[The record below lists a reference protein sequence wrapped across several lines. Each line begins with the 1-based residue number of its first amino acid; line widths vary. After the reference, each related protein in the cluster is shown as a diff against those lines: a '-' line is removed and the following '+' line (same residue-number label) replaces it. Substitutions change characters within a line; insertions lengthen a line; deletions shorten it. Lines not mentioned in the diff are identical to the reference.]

1 MDFQPTE
8 ERRML
13 ADMIGKFIQNDYP
26 LKERLTAGASAL
38 GYCPA
43 AYRTMAQLGLIGALF
58 EEEVGGFGG
67 SGFDIATVFTELGKG
82 LVVEPLNDTALTT
95 GYILA
100 QTDQLDLVEQIVL
113 GEKRVALGLIENGA
127 DYDWSAPETLA
138 HKTGSEWQ
146 LNGVKTSVKFA
157 HGADALIVSAQTQ
170 SAPGG
175 ISLFLIEAATTG
187 LAEHPFQT
195 VDGGNACEIALH
207 NTPAQLLGAEG
218 AAYPLI
224 DAAAARATL
233 ALCAEALGLMERIK
247 DMTIDYMRT
256 RKQFGSEL
264 GKFQAL
270 QHRVAQML
278 LEIEQT
284 KSAVINAANDL
295 QAPTDERNRAISAAK
310 YSIGR
315 IGCAVAEE
323 AIQLHGGIGMTWEY
337 DLGHFAKRLVMIDH
351 EWGDQDFHLMR
362 FAES

>member
-8 ERRML
+8 ERRIL

-26 LKERLTAGASAL
+26 LKERLTAGSSAL

-43 AYRTMAQLGLIGALF
+43 AYSTMAQLGLIGALF
-58 EEEVGGFGG
+58 EEEFGGFGG
-67 SGFDIATVFTELGKG
+67 LGFDIATVFTELGKG

-138 HKTGSEWQ
+138 RKTDAEWQ

-170 SAPGG
+170 SAPG
-175 ISLFLIEAATTG
+175 ISLFLIDAAATG

-195 VDGGNACEIALH
+195 VDGGNACEITLH
-207 NTPAQLLGAEG
+207 NTPAQLLGVEG

-247 DMTIDYMRT
+247 EMTIDYMRT

-270 QHRVAQML
+270 QHRVAQLL
-278 LEIEQT
+278 LEIEQA

-295 QAPTDERNRAISAAK
+295 QAPADERNRAISAAK

>member
-1 MDFQPTE
+1 
-8 ERRML
+8 ML
-13 ADMIGKFIQNDYP
+13 TDMIGKFIQNDYP
-26 LKERLTAGASAL
+26 LNARLAAGTSAL
-38 GYCPA
+38 GYCPE
-43 AYRTMAQLGLIGALF
+43 AYSKMAQLGLIGALF
-58 EEEVGGFGG
+58 DEEVGGFGG

-82 LVVEPLNDTALTT
+82 LVVEPLNDTAMTS

-100 QTDQLDLVEQIVL
+100 HTDQLELVEQIIL
-113 GEKRVALGLIENGA
+113 GQKRVALGLIENGA

-138 HKTGSEWQ
+138 HETGSGWQ
-146 LNGVKTSVKFA
+146 LSGMKTCMKFA

-170 SAPGG
+170 SAPE
-175 ISLFLIEAATTG
+175 ISLFLVEASAAG
-187 LAEHPFQT
+187 LSEHAFQT
-195 VDGGNACEIALH
+195 VDGGNACEITLH
-207 NTPAQLLGAEG
+207 NTPAQLLGAQG

-233 ALCAEALGLMERIK
+233 AICAEALGVMERIK

-256 RKQFGSEL
+256 RKQFGSVL

-278 LEIEQT
+278 LEIEQAR
-284 KSAVINAANDL
+284 SAVINAANDL

-351 EWGDQDFHLMR
+351 EWGDQDFHLIR
-362 FAES
+362 FSES

>member
-26 LKERLTAGASAL
+26 MKARLTAGASAL
-38 GYCPA
+38 GYCPE
-43 AYRTMAQLGLIGALF
+43 AYSKMAQLGLIGALF
-58 EEEVGGFGG
+58 VEEVGGFGG

-82 LVVEPLNDTALTT
+82 LVVEPLNDTAMTS

-100 QTDQLDLVEQIVL
+100 HTDQLELVEQIIL
-113 GEKRVALGLIENGA
+113 GQKRVALGLIENGA

-138 HKTGSEWQ
+138 HETGSGWQ
-146 LNGVKTSVKFA
+146 LSGMKTCMKFA

-170 SAPGG
+170 SAPG
-175 ISLFLIEAATTG
+175 ISLFLVEASAAG
-187 LAEHPFQT
+187 LSEHAFQT
-195 VDGGNACEIALH
+195 VDFGNACEITLH
-207 NTPAQLLGAEG
+207 NTPGQLLGAQG
-218 AAYPLI
+218 AAYPLV

-233 ALCAEALGLMERIK
+233 AVCAEALGVMERIK

-256 RKQFGSEL
+256 RKQFGSVL

-278 LEIEQT
+278 LEIDQAR
-284 KSAVINAANDL
+284 SAVINAANDL

-351 EWGDQDFHLMR
+351 EWGDQDFHLIR
-362 FAES
+362 FYES

>member
-1 MDFQPTE
+1 M
-8 ERRML
+8 
-13 ADMIGKFIQNDYP
+13 
-26 LKERLTAGASAL
+26 
-38 GYCPA
+38 
-43 AYRTMAQLGLIGALF
+43 
-58 EEEVGGFGG
+58 
-67 SGFDIATVFTELGKG
+67 
-82 LVVEPLNDTALTT
+82 VEPLNDTAMTS

-100 QTDQLDLVEQIVL
+100 HTDQLELVEQIIL
-113 GEKRVALGLIENGA
+113 GQKRVALGLIENGA

-138 HKTGSEWQ
+138 RQTGSGWQ
-146 LNGVKTSVKFA
+146 LSGMKTCMKFA

-170 SAPGG
+170 SAPG
-175 ISLFLIEAATTG
+175 ISLFLVEASAAG
-187 LAEHPFQT
+187 LSEHSFQT
-195 VDGGNACEIALH
+195 VDGGNACEITLH
-207 NTPAQLLGAEG
+207 NTPAQLLGAQG

-224 DAAAARATL
+224 DAAAALATL
-233 ALCAEALGLMERIK
+233 AVCAEALGVMERIK

-256 RKQFGSEL
+256 RKQFGSVL

-278 LEIEQT
+278 LEIEQAR
-284 KSAVINAANDL
+284 SAVINAANDL

-351 EWGDQDFHLMR
+351 EWGDQDFHLIR
-362 FAES
+362 FSES

>member
-1 MDFQPTE
+1 
-8 ERRML
+8 
-13 ADMIGKFIQNDYP
+13 
-26 LKERLTAGASAL
+26 
-38 GYCPA
+38 
-43 AYRTMAQLGLIGALF
+43 MAQLGLIGALF
-58 EEEVGGFGG
+58 DEEVGGFGG

-82 LVVEPLNDTALTT
+82 LVVEPLNDTAMTS

-100 QTDQLDLVEQIVL
+100 HTDQLELVEQIIL
-113 GEKRVALGLIENGA
+113 GQKRVALGLIENGA

-138 HKTGSEWQ
+138 HETGSGWQ
-146 LNGVKTSVKFA
+146 LSGMKTCMKFA

-170 SAPGG
+170 SAPE
-175 ISLFLIEAATTG
+175 ISLFLVEASAAG
-187 LAEHPFQT
+187 LSEHAFQT
-195 VDGGNACEIALH
+195 VDGGNACEITLH
-207 NTPAQLLGAEG
+207 NTPAQLLGAQG

-224 DAAAARATL
+224 DDAAALATL
-233 ALCAEALGLMERIK
+233 AVCAEALGVMERIK

-256 RKQFGSEL
+256 RKQFGSVL

-278 LEIEQT
+278 LEIEQAR
-284 KSAVINAANDL
+284 SAVINAANDL
-295 QAPTDERNRAISAAK
+295 HAPTDERNRAISAAK

-351 EWGDQDFHLMR
+351 EWGDQDFHLIR
-362 FAES
+362 FSES

>member
-1 MDFQPTE
+1 
-8 ERRML
+8 
-13 ADMIGKFIQNDYP
+13 
-26 LKERLTAGASAL
+26 
-38 GYCPA
+38 
-43 AYRTMAQLGLIGALF
+43 
-58 EEEVGGFGG
+58 
-67 SGFDIATVFTELGKG
+67 LGKG
-82 LVVEPLNDTALTT
+82 LVVEPLNDTAMTS

-100 QTDQLDLVEQIVL
+100 HTDQLELVEQIIL
-113 GEKRVALGLIENGA
+113 GQKRVALGLIENGT

-138 HKTGSEWQ
+138 RQTGSGWQ
-146 LNGVKTSVKFA
+146 LSGMKTCMKFA

-170 SAPGG
+170 SAPG
-175 ISLFLIEAATTG
+175 ISLFLVEASAAG
-187 LAEHPFQT
+187 LSEHSFQT
-195 VDGGNACEIALH
+195 VDGGNACEITLH
-207 NTPAQLLGAEG
+207 NTPAQLLGAQG

-224 DAAAARATL
+224 DAAAALATL
-233 ALCAEALGLMERIK
+233 AVCAEALGVMERIK

-256 RKQFGSEL
+256 RKQFGSVL

-278 LEIEQT
+278 LEIEQAR
-284 KSAVINAANDL
+284 SAVINAANDL

-351 EWGDQDFHLMR
+351 EWGDQDFHLIR
-362 FAES
+362 FSES